1 MHLVVVGIGQ
11 SFRGDDG
18 AGLAA
23 VETWRKSYQS
33 AQDPRIRIEVTELPG
48 LALLDLLA
56 DAQAA
61 IIVDALKSGNTPGA
75 IRLLNQYDLAAFG
88 KGSGSAHGWGVAETL
103 TLGKQLEP
111 EKLPARLAMIAIEA
125 GGLELGRQLSQEVQN
140 ALPTAARLIEEQVQ
154 RFLAV

>member
-23 VETWRKSYQS
+23 VETWRKSYSS
-33 AQDPRIRIEVTELPG
+33 AQDPRMRIELTELPG

-61 IIVDALKSGNTPGA
+61 IIVDAIKSGRTPGT
-75 IRLLNQYDLAAFG
+75 ILLLNQDDLAAFG
-88 KGSGSAHGWGVAETL
+88 KGSRSAHGWGVAETL

-111 EKLPARLAMIAIEA
+111 EKLPVRLSMIAIEA
-125 GGLELGRQLSQEVQN
+125 GGLELGHGLSQEVQN
-140 ALPTAARLIEEQVQ
+140 ALPHAAHLIEEQVQ
-154 RFLAV
+154 RFLVT